1 MATTWVVCGAHK
13 GAGKTRV
20 AQALAQVLPDALCAK
35 LGCAPA
41 KLEKPAHYFRD
52 PHAFRAFIRRNRYRA
67 HLVLEVNRWADRRL
81 GDVVVFLEGAP
92 GHASPRPDVARLRAA
107 AHIRIPGER
116 RNWEAVLACHLPSA
130 SLRRSVCAVFA
141 AQGRFQRDCR
151 PAVRTKVW
159 FVQHGKRIFGPGLA
173 RLLQTLAE
181 HGTLRAAAVQC
192 AVSYRHAWGL
202 LRTAERQFGQPL
214 VRRQP
219 GGTGGGRTT
228 LTEEGRRLLVVFH
241 KVNREVERFA
251 DRAFARHWKRE
262 SAG

>member
-1 MATTWVVCGAHK
+1 MATIWIVCGAHK

-20 AQALAQVLPDALCAK
+20 AQALARLLPDALCAK

-52 PHAFRAFIRRNRYRA
+52 PRAFRAFIHRNRHRT
-67 HLVLEVNRWADRRL
+67 HLVLEVNRYADRRL
-81 GDVVVFLEGAP
+81 GDVVVFVEGAP

-107 AHIRIPGER
+107 AHNRIPDAR
-116 RNWEAVLACHLPSA
+116 RNWEKALARHLPSA
-130 SLRRSVCAVFA
+130 SMRRKACAVFA
-141 AQGRFQRDCR
+141 AQTRFRRDDR

-159 FVQHGKRIFGPGLA
+159 FVQRGKRIFGPGLA
-173 RLLQTLAE
+173 RLLETLE
-181 HGTLRAAAVQC
+181 EQGTLRAAADAC

-202 LRTAERQFGQPL
+202 LRAAERQFGQPL

-228 LTEEGRRLLVVFH
+228 LTTEGQRWRVVFR
-241 KVNREVERFA
+241 KVNREVELCA
-251 DRAFARHWKRE
+251 DRAFARHWKKE
-262 SAG
+262 PSG